1 MKYFSTR
8 NSMYGVTAAEAI
20 AKGLA
25 PDGGLFVPETVPQL
39 DMDEIAALCNM
50 DYCGRAVYI
59 MSKYL
64 DDFSE
69 DELKALCASAYGSG
83 FDCDAVAPLR
93 VLNGT
98 TAVLEL
104 WHGPTCAF
112 KGMAL
117 QLLPHLLTA
126 SLKKCG
132 EARRVCILVAT
143 SGDTGKAALEGFA
156 DVPGTK
162 IQVFYPNDGVSE
174 AQKLQMITQTGK
186 NVGVTAVVGNFDDA
200 QSGVKRIFSDTDF
213 AAKLTERGYFLSSA
227 NSINWGRLLPQIVY
241 YFSAYCD
248 FVKSGGI
255 ALGDTVDFSVPTGN
269 FGNIL
274 AGWYARSMG
283 LPVGRLLCASNANN
297 VLSDFL
303 ASGCYDRNRAF
314 HNTLSPSMDIL
325 VSSNLERLLCNLSG
339 STEETAGYMKQLS
352 DSGRYTV
359 SPKLKAAIDECFVGG
374 YCSDAETLETIKT
387 VWDKDSYLM
396 DTHTAVAYKV
406 LCDIRSGE
414 GVERPCIVVSTAS
427 PFKFS
432 DSVLK
437 ALGDNAEKSGA
448 ELIERLSE
456 VSGIE
461 VPLPLRGLT
470 EREVRFKDIIPP
482 SGMKTAVDEFLK

>member
-1 MKYFSTR
+1 M
-8 NSMYGVTAAEAI
+8 
-20 AKGLA
+20 
-25 PDGGLFVPETVPQL
+25 
-39 DMDEIAALCNM
+39 
-50 DYCGRAVYI
+50 
-59 MSKYL
+59 
-64 DDFSE
+64 
-69 DELKALCASAYGSG
+69 
-83 FDCDAVAPLR
+83 
-93 VLNGT
+93 
-98 TAVLEL
+98 
-104 WHGPTCAF
+104 
-112 KGMAL
+112 
-117 QLLPHLLTA
+117 
-126 SLKKCG
+126 
-132 EARRVCILVAT
+132 
-143 SGDTGKAALEGFA
+143 
-156 DVPGTK
+156 
-162 IQVFYPNDGVSE
+162 
-174 AQKLQMITQTGK
+174 
-186 NVGVTAVVGNFDDA
+186 
-200 QSGVKRIFSDTDF
+200 
-213 AAKLTERGYFLSSA
+213 
-227 NSINWGRLLPQIVY
+227 
-241 YFSAYCD
+241 
-248 FVKSGGI
+248 KSGSI

-359 SPKLKAAIDECFVGG
+359 SPKLKAAIDECFAGG

>member
-1 MKYFSTR
+1 MKYISTR
-8 NSMYGVTAAEAI
+8 GNNQEMTSAEAI
-20 AKGLA
+20 IAGLA
-25 PDGGLFVPETVPQL
+25 NDGGLFVP
-39 DMDEIAALCNM
+39 DEIPQVSMEFIKQLADLSYQERAASIIGKFLTE
-50 DYCGRAVYI
+50 YTQ
-59 MSKYL
+59 
-64 DDFSE
+64 E
-69 DELKALCASAYGSG
+69 ELKGCVSRAYGDG
-83 FDCDAVAPLR
+83 KFDCEDVAPVTIFDKLS
-93 VLNGT
+93 
-98 TAVLEL
+98 VLEL
-104 WHGPTCAF
+104 WHGPTSAF
-112 KGMAL
+112 KDMAL
-117 QLLPHLLTA
+117 QLLPQLLSTA
-126 SLKKCG
+126 LKKTG
-132 EARRVCILVAT
+132 KKNTVLILVAT
-143 SGDTGKAALEGFA
+143 SGDTGKAALEGFK
-156 DVPGTK
+156 DVDQTK
-162 IQVFYPNDGVSE
+162 IIVFYPDNGVSRI
-174 AQKLQMITQTGK
+174 QRLQMATQQGG
-186 NVGVTAVVGNFDDA
+186 NVAVTAIKGNFDNA
-200 QSGVKRIFSDTDF
+200 QSGVKAIFSDKAF
-213 AAKLTERGYFLSSA
+213 AEKLDTMGVSLSSA
-227 NSINWGRLLPQIVY
+227 NSINWGRLVPQIVY
-241 YFSAYCD
+241 YVYAYTRL
-248 FVKSGGI
+248 
-255 ALGDTVDFSVPTGN
+255 LGEGRLAEGEKLNVVVPTGN

-432 DSVLK
+432 DSVFK